1 MSLMQRIS
9 ELGDP
14 RELVSRASAFLFVFL
29 LWCAAIWGWWMWRAL
44 RTRRLNTRLGLSE
57 NESGFARE
65 LRLWNEGEEFTTVV
79 PTDAAKISLQK
90 RLEVWRSQARFQT
103 SLGSLILAAIAIVC
117 GSFLVV
123 FVLTGSFLGGAGAV
137 ALAMIL
143 VSAYARQQAQKGI
156 TLFET
161 QFVDALNLA
170 ARSLRAGHPLTGAF
184 QLTGEEIAEP
194 VGTIFREVC
203 QQMDL
208 GLSMEDAL
216 RRAAQI
222 RPSSDLKLFS
232 TSVIIQLE
240 SGGNLADMMDRL
252 TAVIRDRL
260 RLNRHARVLTAQT
273 QLSKRI
279 LLALPFFL
287 FMVLNLMNPGY
298 MEPLYTTT
306 EGRYLIGFGAMSL
319 VFGMWIM
326 NRMVVLK
333 Y

>member
-1 MSLMQRIS
+1 MNVLDRLS
-9 ELGDP
+9 EFGDP
-14 RELVSRASAFLFVFL
+14 REMVSTVSSFLFVFL
-29 LWCAAIWGWWMWRAL
+29 LWCAAVWAWWLRRAA
-44 RTRRLNTRLGLSE
+44 RARRLNTRLGLPDANAGS
-57 NESGFARE
+57 ARE
-65 LRLWNEGEEFTTVV
+65 LRLWNQGEEFTTVV
-79 PTDAAKISLQK
+79 PTVAGKVALRK
-90 RLEVWRSQARFQT
+90 RLEVWRSQARFEAPLT
-103 SLGSLILAAIAIVC
+103 SLILAAVAIVI
-117 GSFLVV
+117 GAFLVTY
-123 FVLTGSFLGGAGAV
+123 VLTGNLLGGAGAV
-137 ALAMIL
+137 VLSAMI
-143 VSAYARQQAQKGI
+143 VWAYAQKKAQKGV

-184 QLTGEEIAEP
+184 HLASEEIADP

-203 QQMDL
+203 QQQEL
-208 GLSMEDAL
+208 GLSIEDSL
-216 RRAAQI
+216 RRAAQL
-222 RPSSDLKLFS
+222 RSSADLKLFS

-279 LLALPFFL
+279 LVALPFVL
-287 FMVLNLMNPGY
+287 FMVLNLLDPGY

-306 EGRYLIGFGAMSL
+306 EGCYLIGFGAVSL
-319 VFGMWIM
+319 VLGMWVM
-326 NRMVVLK
+326 NRMVILK